1 MFQLRKYQTSD
12 AKSAI
17 IDNSQTLTLGQVIIP
32 GVTSA
37 TSVVKTGGSTTSY
50 LLGVVTGFK
59 DIAGLALEKNT
70 YVAGA
75 SNVTTSQVRAEYQ
88 PLAIAG
94 EFIVDLSAAAETTT
108 GSGEF
113 GNFSVDSTGLLALE
127 GSYVAFGTRTAVQLF
142 SYGLTGD
149 QMHPKQIAGIF
160 FATVGGAQ
168 S

>member
-1 MFQLRKYQTSD
+1 MFTLRKYQLSD

-17 IDNSQTLTLGQVIIP
+17 IDNSLSLTIGQVIIP

-37 TSVVKTGGSTTSY
+37 TSVAKNGGGTTGL
-50 LLGVVTGFK
+50 LLGIVTGFK
-59 DIAGLALEKNT
+59 DIAGLALEKLT
-70 YVAGA
+70 YAAGA
-75 SNVTTSQVRAEYQ
+75 SNVTGSQVRAEYQ
-88 PLAIAG
+88 PIALAG
-94 EFIVDLSAAAETTT
+94 EFITDLSAAAETTT

-127 GSYVAFGTRTAVQLF
+127 GSYVTFSTRSAVQLF

-149 QMHPKQIAGIF
+149 PMHTRQIAGVF

-168 S
+168 T